1 VVLILVGV
9 RYGIPGVALGVAAT
23 QIIFYGVELR
33 VLRRMV
39 QFSVPAYL
47 GEALKPGLA
56 AAAMAASVLCVRH
69 YYFVGDR
76 SLLPLVTEVALGMAV
91 YGAVLLAF
99 ARMRVRQLV
108 DLAWQLKG

>member
-1 VVLILVGV
+1 
-9 RYGIPGVALGVAAT
+9 
-23 QIIFYGVELR
+23 
-33 VLRRMV
+33 V

-56 AAAMAASVLCVRH
+56 AAAMAAAVVYLER
-69 YYFVGDR
+69 YYGGDR
-76 SLLPLVTEVALGMAV
+76 SLLPLATEVVLGMAV
-91 YGAVLLAF
+91 YGAVLLTF

>member
-1 VVLILVGV
+1 MILIGV
-9 RYGIPGVALGVAAT
+9 RYGIPGVALGVAAS
-23 QIIFYGVELR
+23 QIIFYGVELT
-33 VLRRMV
+33 VLRRLV

-56 AAAMAASVLCVRH
+56 TAAMAASVVCLER
-69 YYFVGDR
+69 YYGDDH
-76 SLLPLVTEVALGMAV
+76 SLLSLVMEVMLGIAV
-91 YGAVLLAF
+91 YGAVILAF